1 MITIP
6 AAFLSVL
13 TAIGIQTANPVPEAR
28 TLPTIITVT
37 SSPYCNSLA
46 DNFNGAMLQMLA
58 NERVLDQTDVQ
69 LQNLNDVFSG
79 SQTNYEQQFL
89 HDRDALGRQANAL
102 NNSLPIMA
110 HHIAQL
116 RAGARLTADPQA
128 AAAVTKSADDLQT
141 AYDHQRQLAID
152 LQNLYVGMLRF
163 NIQRAHVPMGGFSWS
178 NMTSSEAGRD
188 IKTYIH
194 FDSQRRITAT
204 SEDQAVDAAYGAAQ
218 NYCTPKR

>member
-1 MITIP
+1 MITLP
-6 AAFLSVL
+6 AAFLSML
-13 TAIGIQTANPVPEAR
+13 TAIAIQTSNPVPEAR

-69 LQNLNDVFSG
+69 LESLNDVFSG
-79 SQTNYEQQFL
+79 SETNYEQQFL
-89 HDRDALGRQANAL
+89 HDRDALGRQETAL
-102 NNSLPIMA
+102 NNSLPIIA

-128 AAAVTKSADDLQT
+128 AAAIVKSADDLQT

-152 LQNLYVGMLRF
+152 LQSLYLRMLRY

-178 NMTSSEAGRD
+178 DMTATEAGRD
-188 IKTYIH
+188 VKTYLH
-194 FDSQRRITAT
+194 FDGQRRIVAT
-204 SEDQAVDAAYGAAQ
+204 SEDQAVDVAYGAAQ
-218 NYCTPKR
+218 TYCTPKK

>member
-13 TAIGIQTANPVPEAR
+13 TAIALQTSNSVPQAR

-46 DNFNGAMLQMLA
+46 DNFNGTMLQMLA

-69 LQNLNDVFSG
+69 LQSLNDVFSG
-79 SQTNYEQQFL
+79 SETNYEQQFL
-89 HDRDALGRQANAL
+89 HDRDALGRQETAL

-128 AAAVTKSADDLQT
+128 AAAVVKSADDLQT
-141 AYDHQRQLAID
+141 AYDRQRQLAVD
-152 LQNLYVGMLRF
+152 LQNLYIRMLRF

-178 NMTSSEAGRD
+178 NMTSTEAGRD
-188 IKTYIH
+188 VKTYLH
-194 FDSQRRITAT
+194 FDAQRRVIAT
-204 SEDQAVDAAYGAAQ
+204 SEDQAVDVAYGAAQ
-218 NYCTPKR
+218 TYCTPKK

>member
-1 MITIP
+1 MTILP
-6 AAFLSVL
+6 ATFLSALLAV
-13 TAIGIQTANPVPEAR
+13 AIQGAAPSPQAR

-69 LQNLNDVFSG
+69 LQSLNDVFSG
-79 SQTNYEQQFL
+79 SQTNYEQQYL
-89 HDRDALGRQANAL
+89 HDRDALGRQETAL
-102 NNSLPIMA
+102 NNSLSVIS

-116 RAGARLTADPQA
+116 RAGARLTADPAA

-152 LQNLYVGMLRF
+152 LQNLYIRMLRF
-163 NIQRAHVPMGGFSWS
+163 NIQRAHVPMGGFGWS
-178 NMTSSEAGRD
+178 QMIAPAANRD
-188 IKTYIH
+188 IKTYLH
-194 FDSQRRITAT
+194 FDAQRRVTAV
-204 SEDQAVDAAYGAAQ
+204 SEDQAVDVAYGAAQ
-218 NYCTPKR
+218 TYCTPKK

>member
-1 MITIP
+1 MSTIP

-13 TAIGIQTANPVPEAR
+13 TAIAIQTSNPVPEAR

-69 LQNLNDVFSG
+69 LVSLNDVFSG
-79 SQTNYEQQFL
+79 SETNYEQQFL
-89 HDRDALGRQANAL
+89 HDRDALGRQETAL
-102 NNSLPIMA
+102 NNSLPITA

-128 AAAVTKSADDLQT
+128 AAAITKSADDLQT

-152 LQNLYVGMLRF
+152 LQSLYIRMLRF
-163 NIQRAHVPMGGFSWS
+163 NIQRAHIAMGGFSWS
-178 NMTSSEAGRD
+178 QMIAPEAARD
-188 IKTYIH
+188 IKTYLH
-194 FDSQRRITAT
+194 FDQQRRIVAT
-204 SEDQAVDAAYGAAQ
+204 SEDQAVDVAYGAAQ
-218 NYCTPKR
+218 TYCTPKK

>member
-1 MITIP
+1 MITLP
-6 AAFLSVL
+6 AAFLSML
-13 TAIGIQTANPVPEAR
+13 IAIVVPLSSPVPEAR

-69 LQNLNDVFSG
+69 LESLNDVFSG

-89 HDRDALGRQANAL
+89 HDRDALGRQETAL

-116 RAGARLTADPQA
+116 RAGAHLTADPQA
-128 AAAVTKSADDLQT
+128 AAAVIKSADDLQT
-141 AYDHQRQLAID
+141 AYDHQKQLAID
-152 LQNLYVGMLRF
+152 LQNLYIRMLRF
-163 NIQRAHVPMGGFSWS
+163 NIQRHEPAMGGFSWAD
-178 NMTSSEAGRD
+178 MTAAPATRD
-188 IKTYIH
+188 VKAYLH
-194 FDSQRRITAT
+194 FDDQRRVVAA
-204 SEDQAVDAAYGAAQ
+204 SEDQAVDVAYGAAQ
-218 NYCTPKR
+218 NYCTPKK